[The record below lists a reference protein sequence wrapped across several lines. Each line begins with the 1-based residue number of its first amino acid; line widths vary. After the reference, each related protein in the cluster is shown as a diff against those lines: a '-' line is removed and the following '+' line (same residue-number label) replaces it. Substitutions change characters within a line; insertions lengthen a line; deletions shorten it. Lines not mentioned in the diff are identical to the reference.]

1 MLRKIL
7 LARFCA
13 AAAAALVFAGLSLA
27 SDHRILNGT
36 WQVVPSRSEF
46 AGEPMIQTG
55 TLTISDREH
64 NVYIAKNYT
73 YEGQNVTVSYQ
84 TSLDGRE
91 TSTIRE
97 GRAIKTK
104 AKWED
109 GELQVTTKDGHEVT
123 SVDRYRL
130 NPDGRLTVITE
141 RAGHP
146 AVTLLF
152 ERHP

>member
-1 MLRKIL
+1 MLRKL
-7 LARFCA
+7 LRVRFAAPA
-13 AAAAALVFAGLSLA
+13 AAVLLFAGFSLA
-27 SDHRILNGT
+27 SDHHVLNGT
-36 WQVVPSRSEF
+36 WQVVPSRSEY

-91 TSTIRE
+91 TSTIRD

-104 AKWED
+104 AKWE
-109 GELQVTTKDGHEVT
+109 GSELQVTTKEGHEIT

-130 NPDGRLTVITE
+130 NPDGTLTVITE